1 MFIDAN
7 IFIYHFTGFSSSCHG
22 FLKRCSSGALRGIT
36 SLSVLL
42 EVAHRLMIIE
52 AQQKRLIRGPNPAQK
67 LAHSPSIIK
76 RLHLYADWTLAIPRM
91 GIEVEEVPFQDL
103 VSSISV
109 RQRSG
114 LLTLDAL
121 IVAMMIRLKISNL
134 ATADLGFENVKEIKL
149 FKPDDLEK

>member
-1 MFIDAN
+1 
-7 IFIYHFTGFSSSCHG
+7 
-22 FLKRCSSGALRGIT
+22 
-36 SLSVLL
+36 
-42 EVAHRLMIIE
+42 MIIE

-67 LAHSPSIIK
+67 LAHSPFIIK